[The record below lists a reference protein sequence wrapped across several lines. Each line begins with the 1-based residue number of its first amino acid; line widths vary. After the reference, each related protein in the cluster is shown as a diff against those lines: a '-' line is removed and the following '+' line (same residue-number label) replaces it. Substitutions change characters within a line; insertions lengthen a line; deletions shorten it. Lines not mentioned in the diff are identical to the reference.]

1 MTAAAPRA
9 PRWPREEN
17 ATRIRSVSRQGEL
30 DVLRMVLE
38 EQYARHH
45 TQLALL
51 ARQGTWPDPTAGADT
66 AAALTA
72 ASRRALDDLAR
83 ALRHLDQ
90 GRYGTCQRC
99 RTDIPIECLA
109 HRPAARFCP
118 RCDAA
123 STRR

>member
-1 MTAAAPRA
+1 MTAAPRA
-9 PRWPREEN
+9 PRRPREEN
-17 ATRIRSVSRQGEL
+17 GARSRPVSRQGEL

-51 ARQGTWPDPTAGADT
+51 ARQDARPDHPAAGTDT
-66 AAALTA
+66 AAAVTA
-72 ASRRALDDLAR
+72 ASRRALDDLAC

-90 GRYGTCQRC
+90 GRYGTCRRC

-123 STRR
+123 SARR

>member
-1 MTAAAPRA
+1 
-9 PRWPREEN
+9 
-17 ATRIRSVSRQGEL
+17 
-30 DVLRMVLE
+30 MVLE

-51 ARQGTWPDPTAGADT
+51 ARQGAQPDHPAADT
-66 AAALTA
+66 DTTAALTA

-83 ALRHLDQ
+83 ALRHLEQ
-90 GRYGTCQRC
+90 GRYGTCRRC
-99 RTDIPIECLA
+99 RTDIPIEYLA
-109 HRPAARFCP
+109 HRPGARFCP